1 MKKFILGMIV
11 ALLVCATGI
20 FAGMGSLN
28 EANDKPVNEKD
39 PVFSLPEGGLPIA

>member
-20 FAGMGSLN
+20 FAGLGHS
-28 EANDKPVNEKD
+28 ANAGDPENEKD